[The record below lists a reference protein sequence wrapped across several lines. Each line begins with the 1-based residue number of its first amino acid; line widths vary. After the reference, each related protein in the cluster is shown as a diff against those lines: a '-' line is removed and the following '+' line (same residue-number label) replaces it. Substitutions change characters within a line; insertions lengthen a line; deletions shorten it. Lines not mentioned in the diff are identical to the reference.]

1 VSLAENLSE
10 SGHEARA
17 VSGAKSQFDVL
28 VDGELVFSKQAEHRF
43 PEYEEI
49 LAALS

>member
-1 VSLAENLSE
+1 MAELNGTE
-10 SGHEARA
+10 HIAEMAAGE
-17 VSGAKSQFDVL
+17 KSQFDVL

-43 PEYEEI
+43 PEDEEI

>member
-1 VSLAENLSE
+1 MSLADDLSE
-10 SGHEARA
+10 RGHAARA
-17 VSGAKSQFDVL
+17 VEGAKSQFDVL

-43 PEYEEI
+43 PENEEI